1 MHETSQNSSE
11 YPSQITFKS
20 VFRKINDYDHES
32 VICEI
37 FLQCGMNLSIEGRD
51 SSNRTFVSYT
61 LTAEF
66 ESHEHLQQI
75 CNQLAEIKGFMML
88 F

>member
-1 MHETSQNSSE
+1 MRETSQNSCE

-32 VICEI
+32 VICDI
-37 FLQCGMNLSIEGRD
+37 FLQNGMKLSIIGRD

-75 CNQLAEIKGFMML
+75 CSRLTELKGFMML